1 MNGRIDLTTLLFL
14 GAAVVI
20 FLMLRNVLGRRTG
33 DESGRYERYKQERA
47 AQEARIEAAAKE
59 KVVKLP
65 RRDRDSGPAPVT
77 APNDTERA
85 QRMTRFAAGNADLAK
100 NLIEVSSADPEFDP
114 EGFMKGA
121 TSAYEMIVMA
131 FAEGNKGLLD
141 DLLSPE
147 VFEGFVSVI
156 DDRASRS
163 ETIEQSFVGIKAAE
177 MLDAEM
183 KGRWAQ
189 VTVRFVSELI
199 SATRSASGDVV
210 AGDPKRIKEVTDVWT
225 FARDTS
231 TDDPNWKLIAT
242 QGAA

>member
-33 DESGRYERYKQERA
+33 DESGRFERYKQERA
-47 AQEARIEAAAKE
+47 AQQARVDAAAKD

-65 RRDRDSGPAPVT
+65 RRDPEPSEKPAVPD
-77 APNDTERA
+77 AERA
-85 QRMTRFAAGNADLAK
+85 QRMTRFAAGNSDLAR
-100 NLIEVSSADPEFDP
+100 NLIEVSEADPEFEP
-114 EGFMKGA
+114 ETFMTGA
-121 TSAYEMIVMA
+121 RSAYEMIVMA
-131 FAEGNKGLLD
+131 FAEGNKSLLTE
-141 DLLSPE
+141 LLSPE

-156 DDRASRS
+156 DDRQSRK
-163 ETIEQSFVGIKAAE
+163 ETVEQSFVGIKAAE

-189 VTVRFVSELI
+189 LTVRFVSELI
-199 SATRSASGDVV
+199 SATRSAAGEVV
-210 AGDPKRIKEVTDVWT
+210 NGDPKRIKEVTDVWT

-231 TDDPNWKLIAT
+231 SSNPNWKLVAT

>member
-65 RRDRDSGPAPVT
+65 RRDAQPAEQAGPSDA
-77 APNDTERA
+77 ERA

-100 NLIEVSSADPEFDP
+100 NLITVSAADAEFDP
-114 EGFMKGA
+114 EVFMKGA
-121 TSAYEMIVMA
+121 RSAYEMIVMA
-131 FAEGNKGLLD
+131 FAEGNKSMLNE
-141 DLLSPE
+141 LLSPE

-156 DDRASRS
+156 DDRMSRK
-163 ETIEQSFVGIKAAE
+163 EIVEQSFVGIKAAE

-199 SATRSASGDVV
+199 SATRSAAGEVV

-231 TDDPNWKLIAT
+231 TSNPNWKLIAT